1 MYEIKTLNKIA
12 SCGLNLLDKRM
23 FTVSDDF
30 ENPDGIILRSFNMHD
45 MELGDN
51 LKAIARAGAGTNNI
65 PVDRCSEKGIV
76 VFNTPGAN
84 ANAVKELVL
93 AGLLLSSRKI
103 ADGINWANTLSGD
116 DVAKQVEKGKNE
128 FVGPELE
135 GKTLG
140 IIGLG
145 AIGVMV
151 ANAAYHLGMNVIGY
165 DPYISVSA
173 AWGLSRHVS
182 KADNLEKMVEECDYI
197 SVHVPLMDATRGMI
211 DADLLNRA
219 KKGVRVLNFAR
230 GELVNNADM
239 KKALEDGVVSCY
251 VTDFPTEEV
260 IGMKNTVC
268 IPHLGAS
275 TPESEDNCAV
285 MASKEIDNFL
295 VDGNIRNSVNFPNC
309 ELPRETKCR
318 ITIAHMNVPNMLTTF
333 SKLMSDDNINISN
346 MINKSKKDFA
356 YTIIDVDEDVDDSVV
371 AEIEAID
378 NVLKARIIK

>member
-1 MYEIKTLNKIA
+1 MYNIKTLNKIA

-23 FTVSDDF
+23 FAVSDEC
-30 ENPDGIILRSFNMHD
+30 ENPDGIILRSFNMHE

-65 PVDRCSEKGIV
+65 PVDKCSEKGIV

-103 ADGINWANTLSGD
+103 TDGINWANTLTGD
-116 DVAKQVEKGKNE
+116 DVAKQVEKGKKE

-173 AWGLSRHVS
+173 AWGLSRHVN
-182 KADNLEKMVEECDYI
+182 KADSLEKMVEECDYI
-197 SVHVPLMDATRGMI
+197 SVHVPLMDSTRGMI
-211 DADLLNRA
+211 DEELLNRA

-260 IGMKNTVC
+260 IGMKNTIC

-275 TPESEDNCAV
+275 TPESEDNCAI

-346 MINKSKKDFA
+346 MINKSKKDYA
-356 YTIIDVDEDVDDSVV
+356 YTIIDVDEIVDDSVV
-371 AEIEAID
+371 AEIEAIE

>member
-1 MYEIKTLNKIA
+1 MYNIKTLNKIA

-23 FTVSDDF
+23 FTVSDEC
-30 ENPDGIILRSFNMHD
+30 ENPDGIILRSFNMHE

-65 PVDRCSEKGIV
+65 PVDKCSEKGIV

-103 ADGINWANTLSGD
+103 TDGINWANTLTGD
-116 DVAKQVEKGKNE
+116 DVAKQVEKGKKE
-128 FVGPELE
+128 FVGPEIE

-140 IIGLG
+140 IIVLG

-173 AWGLSRHVS
+173 AWGLSRHVN
-182 KADNLEKMVEECDYI
+182 KADSLEKMVEECDYI
-197 SVHVPLMDATRGMI
+197 SVHVPLMDSTRGMI
-211 DADLLNRA
+211 DEELLNRA

-260 IGMKNTVC
+260 IGMKNTIC

-346 MINKSKKDFA
+346 MINKSKKDYA
-356 YTIIDVDEDVDDSVV
+356 YTIIDVDEIVDDSLV
-371 AEIEAID
+371 AEIEAIE

>member
-1 MYEIKTLNKIA
+1 MYNIKTLNKIA

-23 FTVSDDF
+23 FAVSDEC
-30 ENPDGIILRSFNMHD
+30 ENPDGIILRSFNMHE

-65 PVDRCSEKGIV
+65 PVDKCSEKGIV

-103 ADGINWANTLSGD
+103 TDGINWANTLTGD
-116 DVAKQVEKGKNE
+116 DVAKQVEKGKKE

-173 AWGLSRHVS
+173 AWGLSRHVN
-182 KADNLEKMVEECDYI
+182 KADSLEKMVEECDYI
-197 SVHVPLMDATRGMI
+197 SVHVPLMDSTRGMI
-211 DADLLNRA
+211 DEELLNRA

-260 IGMKNTVC
+260 IGMKNTIC

-346 MINKSKKDFA
+346 MINKSKKDYA
-356 YTIIDVDEDVDDSVV
+356 YTIIDVDEIVDDSIV
-371 AEIEAID
+371 AEIEAIE

>member
-1 MYEIKTLNKIA
+1 MYNIKTLNKIA

-23 FTVSDDF
+23 FTVSDEC
-30 ENPDGIILRSFNMHD
+30 ENPDGIILRSFNMHE

-65 PVDRCSEKGIV
+65 PVDKCSEKGIV

-103 ADGINWANTLSGD
+103 TDGINWANTLTGD
-116 DVAKQVEKGKNE
+116 DVAKQVEKGKKE

-173 AWGLSRHVS
+173 AWGLSRHVN
-182 KADNLEKMVEECDYI
+182 KADSLEKMVEECDYI
-197 SVHVPLMDATRGMI
+197 SVHVPLMDSTRGMI
-211 DADLLNRA
+211 DEELLNRA

-260 IGMKNTVC
+260 IGMKNTIC

-346 MINKSKKDFA
+346 MINKSKKDYA
-356 YTIIDVDEDVDDSVV
+356 YTIIDVDEIVDDSIV
-371 AEIEAID
+371 AEIEAIE